1 MSERRIE
8 IMPFTM
14 RFQESVK
21 DQVVPISGRY
31 NKHLQVWED
40 SPDKSLSK
48 SFPVASFPQQE
59 KPPTV
64 STVITAP
71 PGRGLLPKTDMG
83 PDD

>member
-1 MSERRIE
+1 MLEQGTE

-14 RFQESVK
+14 RFQEPVK
-21 DQVVPISGRY
+21 DKLVPVSGKY

-40 SPDKSLSK
+40 SPDGSLSRN
-48 SFPVASFPQQE
+48 FPVASFPKQE

-71 PGRGLLPKTDMG
+71 PGPGQLPKTDMG

>member
-1 MSERRIE
+1 MIERKIE

-14 RFQESVK
+14 RFQELVK
-21 DQVVPISGRY
+21 EQVVPVSGRY

-40 SPDKSLSK
+40 SPDKNLSK
-48 SFPVASFPQQE
+48 NFPVSSFPQQE

-71 PGRGLLPKTDMG
+71 PGPRQLPKTDMG